1 MFTVKKSFRVP
12 LAHRL
17 SCHLGRCKNIHG
29 HEIKVEVEIKREE
42 LNKNGMVIDFYDLK
56 NIVNEILDLWDHAL
70 LLNTAD
76 TWPIV
81 NALQNDLDLD
91 QRVVPFHEK
100 DPTSE
105 NMCFVLFNLLYQRF
119 IDFDK
124 ELVLK
129 SVSVWESSESQA
141 KYEN

>member
-17 SCHLGRCKNIHG
+17 SSHSGRCKNIHG

-56 NIVNEILDLWDHAL
+56 NIVNKILDYWDHAL
-70 LLNTAD
+70 LLNSCDAYSLELTH
-76 TWPIV
+76 
-81 NALQNDLDLD
+81 LD
-91 QRVVPFHEK
+91 QNQRFVRFLDK

-105 NMCFVLFNLLYQRF
+105 NMCFVLFNLLYQQF

-129 SVSVWESSESQA
+129 SVSVWESGESQA
-141 KYEN
+141 TYEN